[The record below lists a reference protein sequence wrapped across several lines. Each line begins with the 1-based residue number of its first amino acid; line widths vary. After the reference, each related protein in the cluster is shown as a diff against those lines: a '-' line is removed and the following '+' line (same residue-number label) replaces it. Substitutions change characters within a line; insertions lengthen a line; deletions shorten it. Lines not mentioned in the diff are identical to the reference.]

1 MKTIDDLAQRYLS
14 LETVS
19 DKNPTKKQITETE
32 KDLTACAEYVRSAVS
47 SHYDFSDSE
56 FSAVVL
62 FCLNMGADELSA
74 LLHHNKYNKGQI
86 ADNWITHINRDG
98 KKDNKLIKRRKKELD
113 LFLS

>member
-1 MKTIDDLAQRYLS
+1 MKTINNLSELYLS

-32 KDLTACAEYVRSAVS
+32 KELAACAEYVRGAVS
-47 SHYDFSDSE
+47 SHYDFTDSE
-56 FSAVVL
+56 FSAVVM
-62 FCLNMGADELSA
+62 FCLNMGVDELSV
-74 LLHHNKYNKGQI
+74 LLYHNKFNKGQI

-98 KKDNKLIKRRKKELD
+98 KKDNKLIKRRKKELE

>member
-32 KDLTACAEYVRSAVS
+32 KELAACVEYVRGAVS
-47 SHYDFSDSE
+47 SHYDFTDSE
-56 FSAVVL
+56 FSAIVM
-62 FCLNMGADELSA
+62 FCLNMGVEELSA

-98 KKDNKLIKRRKKELD
+98 KKDNKLIKRRKKELE